1 MAALL
6 LLNLPSATEAFIA
19 LANVL
24 NRPLPLSFYAADPG
38 AKATAYN
45 LILQTL
51 SHKSPRLHDHLSKLP
66 DHDPDAYLSEL
77 FTSLFTGYLPLDAA
91 ARLWDVYAFE
101 GDKVLVRAAVA
112 LLSERE
118 MSLLAA
124 TSISDVKAIL
134 EGRSPGSSPADAPRR
149 QHVVG
154 RPGEEDAWIRA
165 VREAGKV

>member
-19 LANVL
+19 LANLL

-38 AKATAYN
+38 AKSTAYS
-45 LILQTL
+45 LILQML
-51 SHKSPRLHDHLSKLP
+51 AKKSPGLHEHLTMLP
-66 DHDPDAYLSEL
+66 DHDPDAYLSEI
-77 FTSLFTGYLPLDAA
+77 FTSLFTAYLPLDAA
-91 ARLWDVYAFE
+91 ARLWDVYVFE

-112 LLSERE
+112 LLIERE
-118 MSLLAA
+118 MSLLGA
-124 TSISDVKAIL
+124 TRTSEIKAVL
-134 EGRSPGSSPADAPRR
+134 EGGSLAGSPATAPRK